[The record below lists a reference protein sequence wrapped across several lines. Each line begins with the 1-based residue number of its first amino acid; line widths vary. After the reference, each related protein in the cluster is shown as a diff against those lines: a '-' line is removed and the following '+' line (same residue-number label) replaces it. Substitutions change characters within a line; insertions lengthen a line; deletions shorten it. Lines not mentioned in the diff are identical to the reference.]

1 MKVISF
7 VSKGKV
13 NHYCQLLLF
22 AKFLL
27 FGFQGRVF
35 YEMTGNLQAPSYFAV
50 NNATGVISIIRN
62 LTDDVAETYQVS
74 VCVHACMCVYI
85 YTYMYMCA
93 CVMRQGEQDDLSH
106 FVKGLFLSC
115 AVPDDY
121 IEIILLAT
129 SKSGLWFT

>member
-1 MKVISF
+1 MKVLSF

-13 NHYCQLLLF
+13 NHYCQLLPF

-74 VCVHACMCVYI
+74 VCACMHVCVHV
-85 YTYMYMCA
+85 
-93 CVMRQGEQDDLSH
+93 CVCDETRRAG
-106 FVKGLFLSC
+106 
-115 AVPDDY
+115 
-121 IEIILLAT
+121 
-129 SKSGLWFT
+129 